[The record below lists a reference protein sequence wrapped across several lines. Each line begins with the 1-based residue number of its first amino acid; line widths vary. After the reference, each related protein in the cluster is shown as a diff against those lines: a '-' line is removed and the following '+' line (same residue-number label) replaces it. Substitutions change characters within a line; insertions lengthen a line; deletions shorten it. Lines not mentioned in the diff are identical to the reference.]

1 VTRRCS
7 TADSWKPEPKIERAS
22 RKTKMAIGEK
32 SGLKMGQAT
41 RDAFGDALKEL
52 GASHPEIVT
61 VDADVGNSTRTEV
74 FAHAFPNRA
83 FQVGIAE
90 SNLVGVGGGLAANG
104 KTPVV
109 ASFAVF
115 LLCNAYEQI
124 RMSVAFP
131 AANVKLVGSHAGIS
145 IGEDGPSQMGI
156 EDVAL
161 ARSFPGMTVIV
172 PCDAPSTK
180 KATQAMIEHHG
191 PTYLRLGRPK
201 VPVVYTDGCNIEIG
215 KANTVREGSDVTVIA
230 NGLMVPMALDAAVE
244 LAEGGISARV
254 LDMHTA
260 KPLDEEAIV
269 KAARETGAIVVAEEH
284 LAAGGLGSAVAMVV
298 GQTIPVPMAYVNL
311 GDRYAES
318 GDPDGL
324 LEKYGLTSSAIV
336 EAVRRVVRR

>member
-1 VTRRCS
+1 
-7 TADSWKPEPKIERAS
+7 
-22 RKTKMAIGEK
+22 
-32 SGLKMGQAT
+32 
-41 RDAFGDALKEL
+41 
-52 GASHPEIVT
+52 
-61 VDADVGNSTRTEV
+61 
-74 FAHAFPNRA
+74 
-83 FQVGIAE
+83 
-90 SNLVGVGGGLAANG
+90 
-104 KTPVV
+104 
-109 ASFAVF
+109 
-115 LLCNAYEQI
+115 
-124 RMSVAFP
+124 MSVAFP
-131 AANVKLVGSHAGIS
+131 VMNVKLVGSHAGIS

-180 KATQAMIEHHG
+180 KATAAMIEHHG

-201 VPVVYTDGCNIEIG
+201 VPVVYTDGCDFEIG
-215 KANTVREGSDVTVIA
+215 KANTLREGSDVTVIA

-244 LAEGGISARV
+244 LAQTGISARV

-269 KAARETGAIVVAEEH
+269 KAARETGALVVAEEH

-318 GDPDGL
+318 GDADGL

>member
-1 VTRRCS
+1 
-7 TADSWKPEPKIERAS
+7 
-22 RKTKMAIGEK
+22 MAIGEK

-52 GASHPEIVT
+52 GATHPEIVT
-61 VDADVGNSTRTEV
+61 VDGDVGNSTRTEV
-74 FAHAFPNRA
+74 FAHAFPNRG
-83 FQVGIAE
+83 FNVGIAE
-90 SNLVGVGGGLAANG
+90 SNMVSVGGGLACNG

-109 ASFAVF
+109 ASFACF

-131 AANVKLVGSHAGIS
+131 HLNVKLVGSHAGIS

-161 ARSFPGMTVIV
+161 ACSFPRMTVIV

-180 KATQAMIEHHG
+180 LATKAMIEYQG

-201 VPVVYTDGCNIEIG
+201 VPVVYPDGCNFEIG
-215 KANTVREGSDVTVIA
+215 KAITVREGSDVTVIA
-230 NGLMVPMALDAAVE
+230 NGLMVPMALDAAAE
-244 LAEGGISARV
+244 LAGAGISARI

-260 KPLDEEAIV
+260 KPIDEEAIV
-269 KAARETGAIVVAEEH
+269 KAARETGAVVVAEEH
-284 LAAGGLGSAVAMVV
+284 LAAGGLGSTVAMVV

-318 GDPDGL
+318 GDAEGL